1 MVSTGTSAPVLPS
14 NSPFFG
20 SYLFTSYSR
29 HFQHFT
35 VPKTSTTW
43 TTRQWQFEIEPNS
56 RHAIHV
62 CSQFSILH
70 PFDLTMG
77 RTLLQAKIQSMR
89 VLKFFHRCSW
99 RFIYCWVRRCG
110 NGWSDQSFRS
120 NVACLSSGAHKPLN
134 NFLTSRSDYTR
145 QQDFGTWKVYC
156 VCNVTFHAEFKY
168 ATRIFPSPTVFVQ

>member
-29 HFQHFT
+29 HSQHFT
-35 VPKTSTTW
+35 APKTSTTW
-43 TTRQWQFEIEPNS
+43 TTRQWQFESEPNS
-56 RHAIHV
+56 LHAIHV

-70 PFDLTMG
+70 PFDLTIG

-99 RFIYCWVRRCG
+99 RFIYCRIRRCS

-134 NFLTSRSDYTR
+134 NF
-145 QQDFGTWKVYC
+145 FNVKVRLSIEA
-156 VCNVTFHAEFKY
+156 VTLQSNGMLKEWLLIRLLVVKD
-168 ATRIFPSPTVFVQ
+168 TQEKTKTKVSSN